1 MKKYFYNLLCLLT
14 FATIIPSVATATTHI
29 ITVTNFQFSPDT
41 LTVAGGDTI
50 TWQWESGFHT
60 TTANGIP
67 EGAEQ
72 WNELLDSMHTSF
84 TYIATVPGTYH
95 YISVPDLPSMTGTFT
110 IPGAEVGID
119 DVALSLVSFDLVSNL
134 VHDEVFISYT
144 VLANTSIDVALY
156 NISGVRLQT
165 LLHEKVTVGKYQSSF
180 YFNQTFPA
188 GMYFIRMQSGSSF
201 TTRRMMIQ

>member
-1 MKKYFYNLLCLLT
+1 MKNIYGLFLI
-14 FATIIPSVATATTHI
+14 FAVVVFASSFTKAATHT
-29 ITVTNFQFSPDT
+29 ITVADFQFTPDT
-41 LTVAGGDTI
+41 MTIEPGDTI
-50 TWQWESGFHT
+50 TWQWINGIHT
-60 TTANGIP
+60 TTSNGIP
-67 EGAEQ
+67 SGAAP
-72 WNELLDSMHTSF
+72 WNALLDSMHTSF
-84 TYIATVPGTYH
+84 TYIASVPGTYH
-95 YISVPDLPSMTGTFT
+95 YISVPDLPAMTGTFT

-119 DVALSLVSFDLVSNL
+119 EVALSPVSFDLVSNL

-165 LLHEKVTVGKYQSSF
+165 LLHEKVAVGKYQSSF

-201 TTRRMMIQ
+201 ITKRMMIQ